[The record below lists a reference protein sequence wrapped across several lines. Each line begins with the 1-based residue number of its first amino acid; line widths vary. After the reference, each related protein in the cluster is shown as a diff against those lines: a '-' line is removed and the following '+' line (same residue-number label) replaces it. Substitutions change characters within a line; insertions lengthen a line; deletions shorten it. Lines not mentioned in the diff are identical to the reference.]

1 MFISAIENCPHFEA
15 SKFIDYN
22 SLQYFSIG
30 EVFNKDNKE
39 DTDYDPSMKLVN
51 LLFYHNL
58 TLNEEKQ
65 NDEDS
70 SKLESLFLKDVK
82 YYSEINQESEN
93 IYFLC
98 LTCGTILSSKSE
110 INSHVQ
116 EMKHYISINL
126 TDISIWCLECINP
139 QLGNNQKG
147 TPINLN
153 PEQLSKLK
161 NHIQYMR
168 EKKNVSLGYIRP
180 YNKFYSKEEI
190 FSIKYNRFIN
200 NFKQNK
206 FQNIIFMVGAGIST
220 TAGIPDFRSETGL
233 FKQLQDKY
241 GMKSPEEF
249 FMKKT
254 FLEKPELFYEFCKI
268 FDLSAVKPTLTH
280 KFMNYLVMKNIVKYV
295 FTQNIDG
302 LELKAKI
309 PEDKIVFAHGTFT
322 QGHCPQ
328 CKINIDINKINKG
341 IEEGTVVK
349 CEICGGPCKPNIV
362 FYGEDLGDRF
372 YEKIQESGEFDLVF
386 IMGTSLQVNPFA
398 SIPKL
403 MTTPSWKVVFNRDKV
418 GRFLYDFLFSNTLF
432 IQGTTDD
439 LVKKFLNDVDLLDD
453 FKNFVKNN
461 YGDDSI
467 ETNQNIVM
475 MEVNKLEEENK
486 KINDG
491 IKIDGEE
498 KKEEKNNNESKD
510 NPIKDEI
517 IEMNNK

>member
-1 MFISAIENCPHFEA
+1 
-15 SKFIDYN
+15 
-22 SLQYFSIG
+22 
-30 EVFNKDNKE
+30 
-39 DTDYDPSMKLVN
+39 
-51 LLFYHNL
+51 
-58 TLNEEKQ
+58 
-65 NDEDS
+65 
-70 SKLESLFLKDVK
+70 
-82 YYSEINQESEN
+82 
-93 IYFLC
+93 
-98 LTCGTILSSKSE
+98 
-110 INSHVQ
+110 
-116 EMKHYISINL
+116 
-126 TDISIWCLECINP
+126 
-139 QLGNNQKG
+139 
-147 TPINLN
+147 
-153 PEQLSKLK
+153 
-161 NHIQYMR
+161 
-168 EKKNVSLGYIRP
+168 
-180 YNKFYSKEEI
+180 
-190 FSIKYNRFIN
+190 
-200 NFKQNK
+200 
-206 FQNIIFMVGAGIST
+206 
-220 TAGIPDFRSETGL
+220 
-233 FKQLQDKY
+233 
-241 GMKSPEEF
+241 MKSPEEF

-510 NPIKDEI
+510 NPINDQI